1 MLTLP
6 KLQQNLVKQPLK
18 IQTNLKESEIMY
30 WNGIL
35 SVFLDTKEVI
45 DFRWKNAD
53 VSRTQEVCHV
63 IYIYFGSSLGKV

>member
-18 IQTNLKESEIMY
+18 IQTNLKESEIMK
-30 WNGIL
+30 WNL

-53 VSRTQEVCHV
+53 VCRTQGVCHV